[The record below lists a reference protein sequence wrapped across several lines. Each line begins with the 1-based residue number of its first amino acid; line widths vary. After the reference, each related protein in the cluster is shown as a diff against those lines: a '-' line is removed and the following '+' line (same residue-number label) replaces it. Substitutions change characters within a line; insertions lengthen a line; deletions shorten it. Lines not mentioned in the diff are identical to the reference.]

1 MKGKSRK
8 VVLFLFI
15 VMFLEFFF
23 FFFFLEL
30 CIIQGTPPSFS
41 DFSNHVQKYTQ
52 K

>member
-1 MKGKSRK
+1 MKEKVGKVITVSFHCH
-8 VVLFLFI
+8 VSGI
-15 VMFLEFFF
+15 